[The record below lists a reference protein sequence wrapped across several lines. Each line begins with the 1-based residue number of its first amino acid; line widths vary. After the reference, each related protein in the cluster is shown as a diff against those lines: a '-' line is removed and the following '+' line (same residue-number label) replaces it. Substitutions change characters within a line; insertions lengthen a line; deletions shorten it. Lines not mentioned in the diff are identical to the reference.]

1 MRDIAIRVEQ
11 LSKKFFAGRKQQSY
25 STMRETLTDA
35 FLDPFC
41 RISKVI
47 RGHPMGTETDKEFW
61 ALKDISFDVNQGEVL
76 GLIGRNGAGKST
88 LLKILTRI
96 TTPTKGQATVQGRVG
111 SLLEVGT
118 GFHPELTGREN
129 IYLNGAILGMR
140 RAQIEKR
147 FDEIVEF
154 SEISEFLD
162 TPAKYYSSGM
172 YMRLAFAVSAHLD
185 SDILL
190 VDEVLAVGDGRF
202 QRKCMNK
209 MQDVGKDGR
218 TVLFVSHNM
227 PAISGLCS
235 RSILLEEGRMI
246 QDGVPRDVIAAYLN
260 YGVKT
265 SAVREWPDVRTAPG
279 GDVARL
285 RAVRVRA
292 DGNRVTDVID
302 ICQPVTIE
310 MEYEVFKPGYILLPH
325 YYFWNEEDICVF
337 GTVDLDPAWRRRQR
351 PKGYYKSIVQ
361 IPGNL
366 LADGL
371 LFVNAN
377 LCTLEPFTLQFLAH
391 RAVAIRVVDTF
402 NGESARGDYAGA
414 MKGTV
419 RPFLPWMTQFRPH
432 HDTDEVSL
440 EVQS

>member
-1 MRDIAIRVEQ
+1 MSDIAIHVEQ
-11 LSKKFFAGRKQQSY
+11 LSKKFHVGRRQGSY
-25 STMRETLTDA
+25 STFRETVTDA
-35 FLDPFC
+35 VLDPLRRF
-41 RISKVI
+41 SKLI
-47 RGHPMGTETDKEFW
+47 QGQPIAAETNTEFW
-61 ALKDISFDVNQGEVL
+61 ALKDISFEVKQGEVL

-88 LLKILTRI
+88 LLKVLTRI
-96 TTPTKGQATVQGRVG
+96 IHPTKGQARIRGRVG

-129 IYLNGAILGMR
+129 IYLNGAVLGMR
-140 RAQIEKR
+140 RAQIDKR

-154 SEISEFLD
+154 SEVSEFLD

-190 VDEVLAVGDGRF
+190 VDEVLAVGDARF

-235 RSILLEEGRMI
+235 RAILLEEGRMI
-246 QDGVPRDVIAAYLN
+246 EDGVPRDVVAAYLN

-265 SAVREWPDVRTAPG
+265 TAVREWPDVKTAPG

-310 MEYEVFKPGYILLPH
+310 MEYEVLKPGYILLPH
-325 YYFWNEEDICVF
+325 YYLWNEEDVCVF

-351 PKGYYKSIVQ
+351 PKGYYKSTVQ

-371 LFVNAN
+371 LFVNAD

-419 RPFLPWMTQFRPH
+419 RPLLPWMTQFRPH